1 MRFIK
6 FTMIGTKRT
15 AALIAT
21 LSLLGTVVPAAF
33 AQNTSVNTDD
43 DLAVQGNQIDQDQAA
58 FNAAAAGNGGS
69 GITAGNN
76 AVAFSLQNQD
86 ADARN
91 TNNDNDVVT
100 TPQVDVCAA
109 VLVGIIC

>member
-1 MRFIK
+1 
-6 FTMIGTKRT
+6 MITTRT

-21 LSLLGTVVPAAF
+21 MSLLGTVVPAAF

-43 DLAVQGNQIDQDQAA
+43 DKTFQANKIEQEQKA
-58 FNAAAAGNGGS
+58 ANFAAAGNGGK

-91 TNNDNDVVT
+91 TNNDNDRVT
-100 TPQVDVCAA
+100 TTQVDICAF
-109 VLVGIIC
+109 VVVGIVC